1 MAFLKYGLTFLAG
14 IIVGV
19 IGVIVAGLAYFN
31 ANISVSGLPQTG
43 ALDPYLQG
51 EMNRFVSLE
60 SPPSQSDAPLES
72 AIGETLTLDAFHG
85 QIVMVNYWA
94 SWCAPCIEEMPRL
107 DDIAGAFNSEDFQLV
122 IVALDNEID
131 ASRRAYERLELSHLD
146 FLHAEQDA
154 AYPFATDASRMV
166 SLPLT
171 VIYDR
176 EGRELG
182 RLAGSAEWDLGEVQT
197 LIEGLTANF

>member
-14 IIVGV
+14 VVVGV
-19 IGVIVAGLAYFN
+19 IGVIAAGVAYFN
-31 ANISVSGLPQTG
+31 ANISVSGLPQTA

-60 SPPSQSDAPLES
+60 SPPPQSTAPMETAS
-72 AIGETLTLDAFHG
+72 GETLTLDAFHG

-107 DDIAGAFNSEDFQLV
+107 DAMAETFNSDDFELI
-122 IVALDNEID
+122 IVALDNDIE

-146 FLHAEQDA
+146 FLHAEQGA
-154 AYPFATDASRMV
+154 AYPYPSASNRMV

-171 VIYDR
+171 LIYDR
-176 EGRELG
+176 QGVELG
-182 RLAGSAEWDLGEVQT
+182 RLSGGAEWAQDEVQV

>member
-14 IIVGV
+14 VVVGV
-19 IGVIVAGLAYFN
+19 IGVIAAGLAYFN
-31 ANISVSGLPQTG
+31 ANISVSGLPQTA

-60 SPPSQSDAPLES
+60 SPPPQSTAPMETAS
-72 AIGETLTLDAFHG
+72 GETLSLDAFHG

-107 DDIAGAFNSEDFQLV
+107 DEIAGAFNSEDLQFL
-122 IVALDNEID
+122 IVALDTEID

-154 AYPFATDASRMV
+154 AFPFPTESNRMI

-176 EGRELG
+176 EGNELG
-182 RLAGSAEWDLGEVQT
+182 RLSGGAEWDRDKVQA